1 MNQIEMDAMLATM
14 IIMLLAFLLVREVMF
29 MHERNRWEKERKDL
43 YSRIQAGTLQEY
55 VQSNKTPS
63 TPIMKDREQKIAE
76 EATEKGLMRQ
86 DLQYP
91 AHWKG

>member
-1 MNQIEMDAMLATM
+1 MNQDAVYA
-14 IIMLLAFLLVREVMF
+14 LLAALVMLCLTLAYREIMF
-29 MHERNRWEKERKDL
+29 MHERTRLSEERKDL

-63 TPIMKDREQKIAE
+63 TPVMKDREQKIAE
-76 EATEKGLMRQ
+76 EAADKGLMRQ